1 MKGYGTKILATLT
14 AIAAVA
20 LSGCATMKANDPLN
34 RAATQLIASVA
45 VRETVTRSNASPE
58 VIVARAGRVLS
69 IATALK
75 ALGNDEIATIPA
87 VTAALNSLLDKAG
100 LDPHE
105 RIQADFL
112 AQALLSAVN
121 ARYDVGDK
129 LASINLVLDA
139 VILSAQAYL
148 PPTPA
153 PTT

>member
-1 MKGYGTKILATLT
+1 MNRLLT
-14 AIAAVA
+14 SIAVLCLVA
-20 LSGCATMKANDPLN
+20 LSGCASMKANDPLN

-58 VIVARAGRVLS
+58 VIVARAGRVLA
-69 IATALK
+69 IASALK
-75 ALGNDEIATIPA
+75 SLGNDEIATIPA